1 MLILPYPPTAN
12 KYWRHARGRTY
23 KSAEAVAYQE
33 TVGWQCKALGLTPER
48 GDICIMLRLYRP
60 QRRGDLDN
68 RIKILLDALNGFIYV
83 DDAQIVRLVVDRLDD
98 RRNPRVEVEWAKK

>member
-1 MLILPYPPTAN
+1 MLILPYPPSAN
-12 KYWRHARGRTY
+12 RYWRHAHGRTY

-33 TVGWQCKALGLTPER
+33 AVGWQCTALGLAPER
-48 GDICIMLRLYRP
+48 GDICISLTLYRP

-83 DDAQIVRLVVDRLDD
+83 DDAQIVRLVVDRWDD
-98 RRNPRVEVEWAKK
+98 KRNPRVEVEWEQK